1 MTNSG
6 VGGGGTS
13 CEGESVGVG
22 SITMV
27 SPGSGGGASV
37 AVGCARCNTGVVLL
51 STLCAEALGCSSEL
65 EELRLFEE
73 LELVDVLELEVS
85 ALSLLTVLEALVF
98 CFLGM

>member
-6 VGGGGTS
+6 VGTS

-22 SITMV
+22 STTIV

-37 AVGCARCNTGVVLL
+37 AVGCAGCDAGVVVVSPLR
-51 STLCAEALGCSSEL
+51 AEALGCSSEQ